1 MTGVKKTSALL
12 AIVVALGANAS
23 IANTAEPGKL
33 PRVGLF
39 WLDSRNQPRIDEF
52 RRALRDLGYV
62 EGSNIVLEYRDAGG
76 KHEKLPS
83 LAAELV
89 RLRVDVILSD
99 GGAVIRALQDAT
111 KTTPIIM
118 PVMSD
123 PIAGGFVAKPVRPE
137 GNITGLTNF
146 APELSGKRLE
156 LLKETVPRVTRV
168 AILWSS
174 APVQEAAMKTLE
186 TAARSLKVELQSAST
201 QRGSKDLDTVLEAV
215 IKGRSHALLTLPD
228 PRLGNE
234 RERIVRFA
242 LKNRLP
248 TIFATRGFA
257 EAGGLMSYGPD
268 FSYNFRRAAT
278 YVDKILKG
286 TKVQDL
292 PVENPMKFELIINLK
307 TATAIGV
314 NIPPK
319 VLMWADKVI
328 K

>member
-1 MTGVKKTSALL
+1 MRGIRKKFALL
-12 AIVVALGANAS
+12 AILVALGADAP
-23 IANTAEPGKL
+23 AARTAEPGKV

-39 WLDSRNQPRIDEF
+39 WFDPVPQSRIDEF

-62 EGSNIVLEYRDAGG
+62 EGKNIVLQYRDVGG
-76 KHEKLPS
+76 RRERLPD

-89 RLRVDVILSD
+89 GLNVDVIVSY
-99 GGAVIRALQDAT
+99 GGAVIRALKNTAT
-111 KTTPIIM
+111 KIPIIM
-118 PVMSD
+118 PIMSD
-123 PIAGGFVAKPVRPE
+123 PIAGGFVANPVRPE

-156 LLKETVPRVTRV
+156 LLKEIVPTVTRV
-168 AILWSS
+168 AVLWSS
-174 APVQEAAMKTLE
+174 APAQEPAVKELE
-186 TAARSLKVELQSAST
+186 VSARSLKVQLEPVSL
-201 QRGSKDLDTVLEAV
+201 RVVRDLDTALKTAA
-215 IKGRSHALLTLPD
+215 KTRPHALLTLPN
-228 PRLGNE
+228 PWLLARRRRVVE
-234 RERIVRFA
+234 FAVR
-242 LKNRLP
+242 NRLP
-248 TIFATRGFA
+248 TMFDTREYA
-257 EAGGLMSYGPD
+257 EAGGLMAYGPD

-314 NIPPK
+314 NIPPR

>member
-1 MTGVKKTSALL
+1 
-12 AIVVALGANAS
+12 
-23 IANTAEPGKL
+23 
-33 PRVGLF
+33 
-39 WLDSRNQPRIDEF
+39 
-52 RRALRDLGYV
+52 
-62 EGSNIVLEYRDAGG
+62 
-76 KHEKLPS
+76 
-83 LAAELV
+83 
-89 RLRVDVILSD
+89 
-99 GGAVIRALQDAT
+99 
-111 KTTPIIM
+111 
-118 PVMSD
+118 
-123 PIAGGFVAKPVRPE
+123 
-137 GNITGLTNF
+137 
-146 APELSGKRLE
+146 
-156 LLKETVPRVTRV
+156 
-168 AILWSS
+168 
-174 APVQEAAMKTLE
+174 MKTLE

-307 TATAIGV
+307 TAKAIGV
-314 NIPPK
+314 NIPPR